1 MASKNLL
8 FMVGISVF
16 SLILGENSTIEIIET
31 KPSKLLIKEG
41 ESANIS
47 CTSNEPWFFCLWRH
61 PSGTKKCSLMEDGQ
75 YRSVCLGMENMS
87 VHGDGNICQ
96 LNMKN
101 ITVDDHGVYMCLLNQ
116 AELFHT
122 DRAYVNV
129 EVATPAKLEMKR
141 MGEMEESS
149 TLDLMEGETVQME
162 CAGKE
167 AYPAPSFL
175 WNLPGQ
181 EGVRGNEVMAN

>member
-1 MASKNLL
+1 MN
-8 FMVGISVF
+8 
-16 SLILGENSTIEIIET
+16 SLCLVILGIFILKAVDCENSQIQIIET

-47 CTSNEPWFFCLWRH
+47 CTSDQPWFFCLWRH
-61 PSGTKKCSLMEDGQ
+61 PSGTKKCSLKEDGQ

-87 VHGDGNICQ
+87 VHGNGNTCQ

-122 DRAYVNV
+122 DWEFV
-129 EVATPAKLEMKR
+129 
-141 MGEMEESS
+141 
-149 TLDLMEGETVQME
+149 
-162 CAGKE
+162 
-167 AYPAPSFL
+167 F
-175 WNLPGQ
+175 
-181 EGVRGNEVMAN
+181 